1 LEPGKRIDYVSL
13 EIDEV
18 VRVPPTLVGILIVDE
33 VEEAH

>member
-18 VRVPPTLVGILIVDE
+18 GRVPPTLVGVLIVD